1 MITVTLNGN
10 PVELEQ
16 PLSIRDLLESV
27 DVPPDYLA
35 VEINAEVVPRAEH
48 ATHLVSAGDAVEVVT
63 LVGGG

>member
-16 PLSIRDLLESV
+16 SLSIRDLLASV
-27 DVPPDYLA
+27 DVPANYLA
-35 VEINAEVVPRAEH
+35 VEINAQVVPREQH
-48 ATHLVSAGDAVEVVT
+48 GTHLVCDGDALEVVT

>member
-16 PLSIRDLLESV
+16 PLSISELLTSV
-27 DVPPDYLA
+27 QVPPDYLA
-35 VEINAEVVPRAEH
+35 VEINAEVIPRAEH
-48 ATHLVSAGDAVEVVT
+48 ITHLVQDGDVVEVVT

>member
-16 PLSIRDLLESV
+16 PLSISELLTSV
-27 DVPPDYLA
+27 QVPPDYLA
-35 VEINAEVVPRAEH
+35 VEINAEVIPRAEH
-48 ATHLVSAGDAVEVVT
+48 PTHLVCDGDAVEVVT

>member
-1 MITVTLNGN
+1 MITVTINGN

-16 PLSIRDLLESV
+16 PLSICELLQSAH
-27 DVPPDYLA
+27 VPPDYLA

-48 ATHLVSAGDAVEVVT
+48 ATHLVSDGDAVEVVT

>member
-27 DVPPDYLA
+27 QVPPDYLA

-48 ATHLVSAGDAVEVVT
+48 PTHLVHDGDVVEVVT